1 MLLLSWGNSTLTSG
15 AHTTSKLSGLPT
27 IVCVPLSLTVYSFQV
42 MVGQYN
48 LAAIETYEE
57 AMKRN
62 PKIGVKR
69 RLGQL
74 KDSLQR

>member
-1 MLLLSWGNSTLTSG
+1 
-15 AHTTSKLSGLPT
+15 
-27 IVCVPLSLTVYSFQV
+27 
-42 MVGQYN
+42 MVGWHN

-62 PKIGVKR
+62 PKICVKR

-74 KDSLQR
+74 KESLQ